1 MHHISQ
7 LRMVAEHG
15 GPRQLRPNET
25 YMMNS
30 NYRQRQQDE
39 MNLDYGEV
47 TPTGVTYYLKDEDFT
62 QQIKH
67 KEK

>member
-1 MHHISQ
+1 MA
-7 LRMVAEHG
+7 VHG
-15 GPRQLRPNET
+15 NYGPNVT

-47 TPTGVTYYLKDEDFT
+47 TPNGVTYYLEDEDYT
-62 QQIKH
+62 QEIKY
-67 KEK
+67 KEKYEKHYQQKPEEH